1 VVDELL
7 AKGVRVRAIVRSK
20 DARSTALERQG
31 AETLVADM
39 FDPDQLLAAMRGTQ
53 RAYYLP
59 FYDPYMIQSATAF
72 AIAAQEAKLEAVVSL
87 GQWLASPVHPSL
99 TTRQAWLADQV
110 FSMMAGVAH
119 VRVNPGYFA
128 DNYLRMIGYA
138 AHLGVL
144 PTITGDGKDA
154 PPSNEDIAR
163 VVVAVLLEPDK
174 HAGKQ
179 YRPTGPALLS
189 ASDMAEILSRVLRRK
204 VRRVDLP
211 WWMFLKAA
219 RGQNV
224 GAFLLTGL
232 RYYVEDHKQGA
243 LAWNAPTNDVLEVTG
258 VPAEDFETISR
269 RYAARPEAQRN
280 FANWLH
286 TFADF
291 MRTPVSAGYHPE
303 RLERELRFP
312 MPPAPRLAMANE
324 RWKVEHGAQSAQRPL
339 EENRVVKA
347 DSAKRAR
354 GMRSPAAECNG
365 RSKTGLLEAA
375 TPKEIPARRDR

>member
-1 VVDELL
+1 MKHLKILVTGATGRTGRAVVDELL
-7 AKGVRVRAIVRSK
+7 AKGVPVRAVVHSK
-20 DARSTALERQG
+20 DARSVALERQG
-31 AETLVADM
+31 AEAVVADM

-59 FYDPYMIQSATAF
+59 FYDPFMIQSATAF
-72 AIAAQEAKLEAVVSL
+72 AIAAQEARLEAVVSL

-110 FSMMAGVAH
+110 FSAMRGTAH

-128 DNYLRMIGYA
+128 DNYLRLIGYA
-138 AHLGVL
+138 AHLGVF

-163 VVVAVLLEPDK
+163 VVVAVLMDPDK
-174 HAGKQ
+174 HAGKH
-179 YRPTGPALLS
+179 YRPTGPALIS

-219 RGQNV
+219 RSQNV
-224 GAFLLTGL
+224 GAFLLSGL
-232 RYYVEDHKQGA
+232 RYYLEDHKQGA
-243 LAWNAPTNDVLEVTG
+243 FALSAPTSDVLEVTG
-258 VPAEDFETISR
+258 VPAEDFETTSR
-269 RYAARPEAQRN
+269 RYAARPEAQRT
-280 FANWLH
+280 FANWLR
-286 TFADF
+286 TFVDF
-291 MRTPVSAGYHPE
+291 MRTPVRVGYNPE

-324 RWKVEHGAQSAQRPL
+324 RWKVEHDAQSAQRPL
-339 EENRVVKA
+339 MENRA
-347 DSAKRAR
+347 MSRSLARESA
-354 GMRSPAAECNG
+354 
-365 RSKTGLLEAA
+365 
-375 TPKEIPARRDR
+375 